1 MTDGTQANPTAV
13 LTDIGRIEIEDR
25 AVPSPGE
32 GEVLVAVRAVGVCG
46 SDIHFFEEGRVGESV
61 VHPPHVLGHEASGVV
76 ASVGSGVTDLE
87 PGTRIAIEASLPC
100 GVCRLCRA
108 GRYNL
113 CPRMRYLSA
122 PGAEGAFTRFLVCRR
137 EFCFPVADAVSD
149 EAAALLEPL
158 SIVLAASRLA
168 ELRLGDR
175 VLITGAGPIGLLAL
189 HIARAGGATD
199 VTVTDVDEAR
209 LAKAHELG
217 ADQVVDV
224 RRTAVADLTVDAD
237 LLMECSGN
245 PAALSD
251 GIHGIRA
258 GGRVAVVGMPPGEVS
273 VPLSLMQANELRM
286 VTTFRLANTYPVA
299 VRLAERRMV
308 DLDGIVSGHY
318 PLAETARAL
327 RAARDVPG
335 TLKVVVH
342 PQW

>member
-1 MTDGTQANPTAV
+1 MTGESGGNQTAV
-13 LTDIGRIEIEDR
+13 LTAIGRIEIEDR

-61 VHPPHVLGHEASGVV
+61 VLPPHVLGHEASGVV
-76 ASVGSGVTDLE
+76 AAVGPGVSDL
-87 PGTRIAIEASLPC
+87 PVGTRIAIEASLPC
-100 GVCRLCRA
+100 GVCRVCRA

-122 PGAEGAFTRFLVCRR
+122 PEAEGAFTRFLVCRR
-137 EFCFPVADAVSD
+137 EFCFPVDDTVSD

-189 HIARAGGATD
+189 QLARASGATD
-199 VTVTDVDEAR
+199 VSISDVDDAR
-209 LAKAHELG
+209 LAKARELG

-224 RRTAVADLTVDAD
+224 RRDSVADLTVDAD
-237 LLMECSGN
+237 LFMECSGN

-251 GIHGIRA
+251 GVRGVRA
-258 GGRVAVVGMPPGEVS
+258 GGRVAVVGMPPGDVT

-318 PLAETARAL
+318 PLAETVQAL
-327 RAARDVPG
+327 RAAHDVPG